1 MNLEETEDMARHLIE
16 VRERLELAVILVEHE
31 MRLVMDLADRVMA
44 LDFGTPL
51 ATGTP
56 AEVQAEPA
64 VDRGVPRGGRRELA
78 ARAPARPRP

>member
-1 MNLEETEDMARHLIE
+1 M
-16 VRERLELAVILVEHE
+16 ILVEHE

-56 AEVQAEPA
+56 AEVQA
-64 VDRGVPRGGRRELA
+64 DPRVIEAYLGGRTATSSSLARRCLLA
-78 ARAPARPRP
+78 ATRASARTRPRSARSAAAAGTS